1 MRRLRVEREGE
12 QADEGI
18 EAHALRLSLCAQRSN
33 PASKWLSFPVRTPKS
48 YRNAPNSQMRLS
60 HLADYAVVL
69 MTAAARRPAA
79 ARLSAT
85 ELACETGV
93 PLPTA
98 QKLMGQLAACG
109 LLRSVRGAGGGFS
122 LAKGASQIS
131 LADIVEAVEGPIAMT
146 VCSGHEGPSDCALD
160 AHCRVKPHM
169 GVVGNAVRG
178 ALGAVSL
185 EALSG
190 PASAARGLAR

>member
-1 MRRLRVEREGE
+1 
-12 QADEGI
+12 
-18 EAHALRLSLCAQRSN
+18 
-33 PASKWLSFPVRTPKS
+33 
-48 YRNAPNSQMRLS
+48 MRLT

-85 ELACETGV
+85 ELAAETGV

-98 QKLMGQLAACG
+98 QKLMGLLAASG
-109 LLRSVRGAGGGFS
+109 LLSSIRGARGGFA
-122 LAKGASQIS
+122 LARPAGEIS

-146 VCSGHEGPSDCALD
+146 VCSSGGTDCALD

-185 EALSG
+185 TSLCG
-190 PASAARGLAR
+190 PASAGGLAR

>member
-1 MRRLRVEREGE
+1 
-12 QADEGI
+12 
-18 EAHALRLSLCAQRSN
+18 
-33 PASKWLSFPVRTPKS
+33 
-48 YRNAPNSQMRLS
+48 MRLS
-60 HLADYAVVL
+60 DLADYAVVL

-85 ELACETGV
+85 ELSAETGV

-109 LLRSVRGAGGGFS
+109 LLRSMRGAAGGFS
-122 LAKGASQIS
+122 LARPAEAIS
-131 LADIVEAVEGPIAMT
+131 LADIVEAVEGPIALSA
-146 VCSGHEGPSDCALD
+146 CSDGKFDCALD

-169 GVVGNAVRG
+169 GVVGDAVRG

-185 EALSG
+185 TE
-190 PASAARGLAR
+190 LAG

>member
-1 MRRLRVEREGE
+1 
-12 QADEGI
+12 
-18 EAHALRLSLCAQRSN
+18 
-33 PASKWLSFPVRTPKS
+33 
-48 YRNAPNSQMRLS
+48 MRLS

-69 MTAAARRPAA
+69 MTAAARRPVA

-85 ELACETGV
+85 ELAGETGV
-93 PLPTA
+93 PLPTT

-109 LLRSVRGAGGGFS
+109 LLSSVRGAGGGFA
-122 LAKGASQIS
+122 LARPAAEIS

-146 VCSGHEGPSDCALD
+146 VCSGHEGVSDCALD

-185 EALSG
+185 TSLCG
-190 PASAARGLAR
+190 PASAGGLAR

>member
-1 MRRLRVEREGE
+1 LRWEHV
-12 QADEGI
+12 
-18 EAHALRLSLCAQRSN
+18 
-33 PASKWLSFPVRTPKS
+33 
-48 YRNAPNSQMRLS
+48 RLS

-69 MTAAARRPAA
+69 MTAAARRPAG

-85 ELACETGV
+85 ELSGDTGV

-98 QKLMGQLAACG
+98 QKLMGQLVGHG
-109 LLRSVRGAGGGFS
+109 LLTSVRGAGGGFT
-122 LAKGASQIS
+122 LAKAATQIS

-146 VCSGHEGPSDCALD
+146 VCSEGRSDCALD

-185 EALSG
+185 TE
-190 PASAARGLAR
+190 LAR